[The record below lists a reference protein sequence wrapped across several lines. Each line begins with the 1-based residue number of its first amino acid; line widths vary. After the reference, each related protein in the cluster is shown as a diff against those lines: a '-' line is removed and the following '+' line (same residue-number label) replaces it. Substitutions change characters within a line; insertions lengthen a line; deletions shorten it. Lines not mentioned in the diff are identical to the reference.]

1 MTGILAW
8 HLLRKDLG
16 VGPRSPIFLYAIVLP
31 VILTLLIRVVFG
43 SLFDPVPR
51 LGIVDEGESQV
62 VQNVRDVEGIQVTF
76 PESAAALK
84 TLVENND
91 LDGGLVLPA
100 GFDGALQAGQMP
112 NVQFFFGGQSL
123 ASNRVVLGVTMVD
136 LIRQVAG
143 SPAPIDVETI
153 TVGEGEAVPIVSRL
167 LPLIVLMAVLIAGA
181 LTPATSLVEEK
192 EKRTLTA
199 LLVTPTRLG
208 DVLLGKGALG
218 FILAMATGVV
228 TLALNG
234 ALGAN
239 PAALLL
245 VLVLATLMA
254 AEVGLMLGSFAKDTK
269 ALYTIWKSGA
279 IVPDRPRR
287 LLHLAEPAPVDRKSL
302 PHVLLPLA
310 SVRHRHPRRGPR
322 RRVGR
327 TRHRLRHLRGIPPR
341 RRRPRPPHGGSP
353 GCDVSEP

>member
-1 MTGILAW
+1 M
-8 HLLRKDLG
+8 
-16 VGPRSPIFLYAIVLP
+16 
-31 VILTLLIRVVFG
+31 
-43 SLFDPVPR
+43 
-51 LGIVDEGESQV
+51 
-62 VQNVRDVEGIQVTF
+62 QNVRDVEGIQVTF

-136 LIRQVAG
+136 LIREIAG

-153 TVGEGEAVPIVSRL
+153 TVGEGDTVPIVSRL

-199 LLVTPTRLG
+199 LLVTPTRLS

-218 FILAMATGVV
+218 FILAMATGTV

-234 ALGAN
+234 ALGTN
-239 PAALLL
+239 TAALLL

-279 IVPDRPRR
+279 IV
-287 LLHLAEPAPVDRKSL
+287 LVAPVIFFIWPNL
-302 PHVLLPLA
+302 PQWIAKVFPTYYFLSPLFDIAIRGAGLADVWVELAIGFAICVVLLPGVYTLA
-310 SVRHRHPRRGPR
+310 RRMEA
-322 RRVGR
+322 
-327 TRHRLRHLRGIPPR
+327 TLAAT
-341 RRRPRPPHGGSP
+341 
-353 GCDVSEP
+353 

>member
-153 TVGEGEAVPIVSRL
+153 TVGEGDTVPIVSRL

-199 LLVTPTRLG
+199 LLVTPTRLS
-208 DVLLGKGALG
+208 DVLIGKGALG

-279 IVPDRPRR
+279 IV
-287 LLHLAEPAPVDRKSL
+287 LVAPVIFFIWPNL
-302 PHVLLPLA
+302 PQWIAKIFPTYYFLSPLFDIAIRGAGLADVWVELAIGFAICVVLLPGVYTLGRRMEATLA
-310 SVRHRHPRRGPR
+310 A
-322 RRVGR
+322 
-327 TRHRLRHLRGIPPR
+327 T
-341 RRRPRPPHGGSP
+341 
-353 GCDVSEP
+353 

>member
-1 MTGILAW
+1 MTGVNAW
-8 HLLRKDLG
+8 HVLRKDLG

-153 TVGEGEAVPIVSRL
+153 TVGEGDTVPIVSRL

-199 LLVTPTRLG
+199 LLVTPTRLS

-239 PAALLL
+239 PAALIL

-269 ALYTIWKSGA
+269 ALYTIWKTGA
-279 IVPDRPRR
+279 IV
-287 LLHLAEPAPVDRKSL
+287 LVAPVVFFIWPNL
-302 PHVLLPLA
+302 PQWIAKVFPTYYFLSPLFDIAIRGAGLADVWVELAIGFAICAVLLFGVHALGRRMEATLA
-310 SVRHRHPRRGPR
+310 A
-322 RRVGR
+322 
-327 TRHRLRHLRGIPPR
+327 T
-341 RRRPRPPHGGSP
+341 
-353 GCDVSEP
+353 

>member
-1 MTGILAW
+1 MI
-8 HLLRKDLG
+8 
-16 VGPRSPIFLYAIVLP
+16 
-31 VILTLLIRVVFG
+31 
-43 SLFDPVPR
+43 PVPR

-143 SPAPIDVETI
+143 SPAPIEVETI
-153 TVGEGEAVPIVSRL
+153 TVGEGESVPIVSRL

-199 LLVTPTRLG
+199 LLVTPTRLS
-208 DVLLGKGALG
+208 DVLIGKGALG

-279 IVPDRPRR
+279 IV
-287 LLHLAEPAPVDRKSL
+287 LVAPVVFFIWPNL
-302 PHVLLPLA
+302 PQWIAKVFPTYYFLSPLFEIAIRGAGLADVWVELAIGFAVCAVLLPGVYALA
-310 SVRHRHPRRGPR
+310 RRMEA
-322 RRVGR
+322 
-327 TRHRLRHLRGIPPR
+327 TLAAT
-341 RRRPRPPHGGSP
+341 
-353 GCDVSEP
+353 

>member
-1 MTGILAW
+1 MG
-8 HLLRKDLG
+8 
-16 VGPRSPIFLYAIVLP
+16 
-31 VILTLLIRVVFG
+31 
-43 SLFDPVPR
+43 
-51 LGIVDEGESQV
+51 EGES
-62 VQNVRDVEGIQVTF
+62 
-76 PESAAALK
+76 
-84 TLVENND
+84 
-91 LDGGLVLPA
+91 
-100 GFDGALQAGQMP
+100 
-112 NVQFFFGGQSL
+112 
-123 ASNRVVLGVTMVD
+123 
-136 LIRQVAG
+136 
-143 SPAPIDVETI
+143 
-153 TVGEGEAVPIVSRL
+153 VPIVSRL

-199 LLVTPTRLG
+199 LLVTPTRLS

-279 IVPDRPRR
+279 IV
-287 LLHLAEPAPVDRKSL
+287 LVAPVIFFIWPNL
-302 PHVLLPLA
+302 PQWIAKIFPTYYFLSPLFDIAIRGAGLADVWVELTIGFAVCAVLLPGVYALA
-310 SVRHRHPRRGPR
+310 RRMEASLAA
-322 RRVGR
+322 
-327 TRHRLRHLRGIPPR
+327 T
-341 RRRPRPPHGGSP
+341 
-353 GCDVSEP
+353 

>member
-1 MTGILAW
+1 MTGVNAW

-136 LIRQVAG
+136 LIREVAG

-153 TVGEGEAVPIVSRL
+153 TVGEGDTVPIVSRL

-279 IVPDRPRR
+279 IV
-287 LLHLAEPAPVDRKSL
+287 LVAPVVFFIWPNL
-302 PHVLLPLA
+302 PQWIAKVFPTYYFLSPLFEIAIRGAGLADVWVELAIGFAICAVLLPGVTALGRRMEATLA
-310 SVRHRHPRRGPR
+310 A
-322 RRVGR
+322 
-327 TRHRLRHLRGIPPR
+327 T
-341 RRRPRPPHGGSP
+341 
-353 GCDVSEP
+353 

>member
-1 MTGILAW
+1 M
-8 HLLRKDLG
+8 
-16 VGPRSPIFLYAIVLP
+16 
-31 VILTLLIRVVFG
+31 
-43 SLFDPVPR
+43 
-51 LGIVDEGESQV
+51 
-62 VQNVRDVEGIQVTF
+62 TF

-153 TVGEGEAVPIVSRL
+153 TVGEGDTVPIVSRL

-199 LLVTPTRLG
+199 LLVTPTRLS

-279 IVPDRPRR
+279 IV
-287 LLHLAEPAPVDRKSL
+287 LVAPVVFFIWPNL
-302 PHVLLPLA
+302 PQWIAKIFPTYYFLSPLFDIAIRGAGLADVWVDLTIGFAVCVVLLPGVYALGRRMEATLA
-310 SVRHRHPRRGPR
+310 A
-322 RRVGR
+322 
-327 TRHRLRHLRGIPPR
+327 T
-341 RRRPRPPHGGSP
+341 
-353 GCDVSEP
+353 

>member
-1 MTGILAW
+1 MTGVNAW
-8 HLLRKDLG
+8 HVLRKDLG

-51 LGIVDEGESQV
+51 LGIVDEGESQI

-153 TVGEGEAVPIVSRL
+153 TVGEGDTVPIVSRL

-199 LLVTPTRLG
+199 LLVTPTRLS

-279 IVPDRPRR
+279 IV
-287 LLHLAEPAPVDRKSL
+287 LVAPVVFFIWPNL
-302 PHVLLPLA
+302 PQWIAKIFPTYYFLSPLFDIAIRGAGLADVWVDLTIGFAVCVVLLPGVYALGRRMEATLA
-310 SVRHRHPRRGPR
+310 A
-322 RRVGR
+322 
-327 TRHRLRHLRGIPPR
+327 T
-341 RRRPRPPHGGSP
+341 
-353 GCDVSEP
+353 

>member
-1 MTGILAW
+1 MVGIHAW

-51 LGIVDEGESQV
+51 LGIVDEGDSQIV
-62 VQNVRDVEGIQVTF
+62 RNVGNIVGIEVRF
-76 PESAAALK
+76 PESAATLK
-84 TLVENND
+84 TMVENND
-91 LDGGLVLPA
+91 LDAGLVLPA
-100 GFDGALQAGQMP
+100 GFDGALQGGQMP

-136 LIRQVAG
+136 LIREIAG

-153 TVGEGEAVPIVSRL
+153 TVGEGESVPIVSRL
-167 LPLIVLMAVLIAGA
+167 LPMIVLMAVLIAGA

-199 LLVTPTRLG
+199 LLVTPTRLS
-208 DVLLGKGALG
+208 DVLIGKGALG

-239 PAALLL
+239 PAALIL

-269 ALYTIWKSGA
+269 ALYTIWKTGA
-279 IVPDRPRR
+279 IV
-287 LLHLAEPAPVDRKSL
+287 LVAPVIFFIWPNL
-302 PHVLLPLA
+302 PQWIAKIFPTYYFLSPLFDIAIRGAGLADVWVELAIGFAVCAVLLLGVSTLGRRMEATLA
-310 SVRHRHPRRGPR
+310 A
-322 RRVGR
+322 
-327 TRHRLRHLRGIPPR
+327 T
-341 RRRPRPPHGGSP
+341 
-353 GCDVSEP
+353 

>member
-1 MTGILAW
+1 MTGIHAW

-43 SLFDPVPR
+43 SLFNPVPR
-51 LGIVDEGESQV
+51 LGIVDEGDSQIV
-62 VQNVRDVEGIQVTF
+62 RNVGDIEGIEVKF
-76 PESAAALK
+76 PESAATLK

-91 LDGGLVLPA
+91 LDAGLVLPA
-100 GFDGALQAGQMP
+100 GFDGALQAGLMP

-153 TVGEGEAVPIVSRL
+153 TVGEGETVPIVSRL

-279 IVPDRPRR
+279 IV
-287 LLHLAEPAPVDRKSL
+287 LVAPVVFFIWPNL
-302 PHVLLPLA
+302 PQWIAKIFPTYYFLSPLFEIAIRGAGLADVWLELAIGFAICAVLLPGVTALGRRMEATLA
-310 SVRHRHPRRGPR
+310 A
-322 RRVGR
+322 
-327 TRHRLRHLRGIPPR
+327 L
-341 RRRPRPPHGGSP
+341 
-353 GCDVSEP
+353 

>member
-1 MTGILAW
+1 MTGVHAW
-8 HLLRKDLG
+8 HVLRKDLG

-153 TVGEGEAVPIVSRL
+153 TVGEGDTVPIVSRL

-199 LLVTPTRLG
+199 LLVTPTRLS
-208 DVLLGKGALG
+208 DVLLGKGRLG
-218 FILAMATGVV
+218 LHPG
-228 TLALNG
+228 NG
-234 ALGAN
+234 NRRRDPGAERRARREPRR
-239 PAALLL
+239 PAIL

-279 IVPDRPRR
+279 IV
-287 LLHLAEPAPVDRKSL
+287 LVAPVVFFIWPNL
-302 PHVLLPLA
+302 PQWIAKIFPTYYFLSPLFDIAIRGAGLADVWVELAIGFAVCAVLLPGVTALG
-310 SVRHRHPRRGPR
+310 RRMEAKSW
-322 RRVGR
+322 
-327 TRHRLRHLRGIPPR
+327 LRH
-341 RRRPRPPHGGSP
+341 
-353 GCDVSEP
+353 

>member
-1 MTGILAW
+1 MTGVNAW

-199 LLVTPTRLG
+199 LLVTPTRLA

-279 IVPDRPRR
+279 IV
-287 LLHLAEPAPVDRKSL
+287 LVAPVIFFIWPSL
-302 PHVLLPLA
+302 PQWIAKIFPTYYFLSPLFEIAIRGAGLADVWVELAIGFAVCAVLLPGVTALGRRMEAALA
-310 SVRHRHPRRGPR
+310 A
-322 RRVGR
+322 
-327 TRHRLRHLRGIPPR
+327 T
-341 RRRPRPPHGGSP
+341 
-353 GCDVSEP
+353 

>member
-1 MTGILAW
+1 MTGVNAW
-8 HLLRKDLG
+8 HVLRKDLG

-43 SLFDPVPR
+43 SLFDPMPR

-91 LDGGLVLPA
+91 LDAGLVLPA

-239 PAALLL
+239 PAALIL

-279 IVPDRPRR
+279 IV
-287 LLHLAEPAPVDRKSL
+287 LVAPVIFFIWPNL
-302 PHVLLPLA
+302 PQWIAKVFPTYYFLSPLFDIAIRGAGLADVWMELAIGFAICAVFLLGVAALG
-310 SVRHRHPRRGPR
+310 RHMEATL
-322 RRVGR
+322 VA
-327 TRHRLRHLRGIPPR
+327 T
-341 RRRPRPPHGGSP
+341 
-353 GCDVSEP
+353 

>member
-1 MTGILAW
+1 MTGMHAW
-8 HLLRKDLG
+8 HVLRKDLG

-123 ASNRVVLGVTMVD
+123 ASNRVVMGVTMVD
-136 LIRQVAG
+136 LIREIAG

-153 TVGEGEAVPIVSRL
+153 TVGEGDTVPIVSRL

-199 LLVTPTRLG
+199 LLVTPTRLS
-208 DVLLGKGALG
+208 DVLIGKGALG

-279 IVPDRPRR
+279 IV
-287 LLHLAEPAPVDRKSL
+287 LVAPVVFFIWPNL
-302 PHVLLPLA
+302 PQWIAKIFPTYYFLSPLFEIAIRGAGLADVWIELAIGFAVCVVLLPGVYTLGRRMEATLA
-310 SVRHRHPRRGPR
+310 A
-322 RRVGR
+322 
-327 TRHRLRHLRGIPPR
+327 T
-341 RRRPRPPHGGSP
+341 
-353 GCDVSEP
+353 

>member
-62 VQNVRDVEGIQVTF
+62 VQNVRNVEGIQVTF

-136 LIRQVAG
+136 LIREVAG
-143 SPAPIDVETI
+143 SPAPIDIETI
-153 TVGEGEAVPIVSRL
+153 TVGEGDTVPIVSRL
-167 LPLIVLMAVLIAGA
+167 AAVDCAHGGA
-181 LTPATSLVEEK
+181 
-192 EKRTLTA
+192 
-199 LLVTPTRLG
+199 
-208 DVLLGKGALG
+208 
-218 FILAMATGVV
+218 
-228 TLALNG
+228 
-234 ALGAN
+234 
-239 PAALLL
+239 
-245 VLVLATLMA
+245 
-254 AEVGLMLGSFAKDTK
+254 
-269 ALYTIWKSGA
+269 Y
-279 IVPDRPRR
+279 
-287 LLHLAEPAPVDRKSL
+287 
-302 PHVLLPLA
+302 
-310 SVRHRHPRRGPR
+310 R
-322 RRVGR
+322 RRADPGHEPGGR
-327 TRHRLRHLRGIPPR
+327 ERKAHA
-341 RRRPRPPHGGSP
+341 HGAAR
-353 GCDVSEP
+353 DADAVE

>member
-1 MTGILAW
+1 MTGVNAW

-62 VQNVRDVEGIQVTF
+62 VQNVRNVEGIQVTF

-136 LIRQVAG
+136 LIREVAG

-153 TVGEGEAVPIVSRL
+153 TVGEGESVPIVSRL

-199 LLVTPTRLG
+199 LLVTPARLG

-218 FILAMATGVV
+218 FILAMATGTV

-279 IVPDRPRR
+279 IV
-287 LLHLAEPAPVDRKSL
+287 LLAPVIFFIWPNL
-302 PHVLLPLA
+302 PQWIAKIFPTYYFLSPLFDIAIRGAGLADVWVELAIGFAVCAVLLPGVTALGRRMEAALA
-310 SVRHRHPRRGPR
+310 A
-322 RRVGR
+322 
-327 TRHRLRHLRGIPPR
+327 T
-341 RRRPRPPHGGSP
+341 
-353 GCDVSEP
+353 

>member
-1 MTGILAW
+1 MVGVHAW
-8 HLLRKDLG
+8 HVLRKDLG

-43 SLFDPVPR
+43 SLFDPAPR
-51 LGIVDEGESQV
+51 LGIVDVGDSRI
-62 VQNVRDVEGIQVTF
+62 VQNAADVEGVEIQY
-76 PESAAALK
+76 PESAAVLK
-84 TLVENND
+84 QMVENND
-91 LDGGLVLPA
+91 LDAGLVLPA
-100 GFDGALQAGQMP
+100 GFDGALQAGRMP
-112 NVQFFFGGQSL
+112 NAQFFFGGQSL

-136 LIRQVAG
+136 LIREVAG
-143 SPAPIDVETI
+143 APAPIDVETV
-153 TVGEGEAVPIVSRL
+153 TVGEGEAVPLVSRL

-199 LLVTPTRLG
+199 LLVTPTRLA

-218 FILAMATGVV
+218 FILAMATGTV

-254 AEVGLMLGSFAKDTK
+254 AEVGLMLGAFAKDTK

-279 IVPDRPRR
+279 IV
-287 LLHLAEPAPVDRKSL
+287 LLAPVIFFIWPNLPQWIGKLFPTYYFLSPLFDIAIRGAGLADVWLELTIGFTICAVFLFGVHALGRRMEASL
-302 PHVLLPLA
+302 VIL
-310 SVRHRHPRRGPR
+310 
-322 RRVGR
+322 
-327 TRHRLRHLRGIPPR
+327 
-341 RRRPRPPHGGSP
+341 
-353 GCDVSEP
+353 

>member
-1 MTGILAW
+1 MAA
-8 HLLRKDLG
+8 
-16 VGPRSPIFLYAIVLP
+16 S
-31 VILTLLIRVVFG
+31 LI
-43 SLFDPVPR
+43 PVPR
-51 LGIVDEGESQV
+51 LGIVDGGESQI

-153 TVGEGEAVPIVSRL
+153 TVGEGDTVPIVSRL

-199 LLVTPTRLG
+199 LLVTPARLG

-279 IVPDRPRR
+279 IV
-287 LLHLAEPAPVDRKSL
+287 LVAPVIFFIWPNL
-302 PHVLLPLA
+302 PQWIAKVFPTYYFLSPLFDIAIRGAGLADVWVELTIGFAVCAVLLPGVYALGRRMEA
-310 SVRHRHPRRGPR
+310 SLSA
-322 RRVGR
+322 
-327 TRHRLRHLRGIPPR
+327 T
-341 RRRPRPPHGGSP
+341 
-353 GCDVSEP
+353 

>member
-100 GFDGALQAGQMP
+100 GFDGALQTGQMP

-136 LIRQVAG
+136 LIREVAG

-153 TVGEGEAVPIVSRL
+153 TVGEGESVPIVSRL

-199 LLVTPTRLG
+199 LLVTPTRLS
-208 DVLLGKGALG
+208 DVLIGKGALG

-279 IVPDRPRR
+279 IV
-287 LLHLAEPAPVDRKSL
+287 LVAPVVFFIWPNL
-302 PHVLLPLA
+302 PQWIAKIFPTYYFLSPLFEIAIRGAGLADVWVELAIGFAVCAVLLPGVHALGRRMEATLA
-310 SVRHRHPRRGPR
+310 A
-322 RRVGR
+322 
-327 TRHRLRHLRGIPPR
+327 T
-341 RRRPRPPHGGSP
+341 
-353 GCDVSEP
+353 

>member
-1 MTGILAW
+1 MTGVNAW

-62 VQNVRDVEGIQVTF
+62 VQNVRDIEGIQVTF

-136 LIRQVAG
+136 LIREVAG

-153 TVGEGEAVPIVSRL
+153 TVGEGDTVPIVSRL

-199 LLVTPTRLG
+199 LLVTPTRLS
-208 DVLLGKGALG
+208 DVLIGKGALG

-279 IVPDRPRR
+279 IV
-287 LLHLAEPAPVDRKSL
+287 LVAPVVFFIWPNL
-302 PHVLLPLA
+302 PQWIAKVFPTYYFLSPLFEIAIRGAGLADVWVELAIGFAICAVLLPGVTALGRRMEATLA
-310 SVRHRHPRRGPR
+310 A
-322 RRVGR
+322 
-327 TRHRLRHLRGIPPR
+327 T
-341 RRRPRPPHGGSP
+341 
-353 GCDVSEP
+353 

>member
-1 MTGILAW
+1 MI
-8 HLLRKDLG
+8 
-16 VGPRSPIFLYAIVLP
+16 
-31 VILTLLIRVVFG
+31 
-43 SLFDPVPR
+43 PVPR

-62 VQNVRDVEGIQVTF
+62 VLNVRDVEGIQVTF

-136 LIRQVAG
+136 LIREVAG
-143 SPAPIDVETI
+143 SPVPIDVETI
-153 TVGEGEAVPIVSRL
+153 TVGEGESVPIVSRL

-199 LLVTPTRLG
+199 LLVTPTRLS
-208 DVLLGKGALG
+208 DVLIGKGALG

-254 AEVGLMLGSFAKDTK
+254 AEVGLMLGS
-269 ALYTIWKSGA
+269 
-279 IVPDRPRR
+279 
-287 LLHLAEPAPVDRKSL
+287 L
-302 PHVLLPLA
+302 PK
-310 SVRHRHPRRGPR
+310 
-322 RRVGR
+322 
-327 TRHRLRHLRGIPPR
+327 IPKRSTPS
-341 RRRPRPPHGGSP
+341 GSP
-353 GCDVSEP
+353 GPSCWWPPSSSSSGRTCRQWIAKVFPTYYFLSPLFEIAIRGAGLADVWIELAIGFAVCAALLPGVTALGRRMEATLAAT

>member
-1 MTGILAW
+1 MSGMNTL

-16 VGPRSPIFLYAIVLP
+16 VGPRSPIFLYAIALP

-43 SLFDPVPR
+43 SLFDPAPR
-51 LGIVDEGESQV
+51 LGIVDEGESRI
-62 VQNVRDVEGIQVTF
+62 VRHAQALEGVEVTF
-76 PESAAALK
+76 PASAAVLK
-84 TLVENND
+84 QLVENND
-91 LDGGLVLPA
+91 LDAGLVLPT
-100 GFDGALQAGQMP
+100 GFDAALRAGQMP
-112 NVQFFFGGQSL
+112 NAQFFFGGQSL

-136 LIRQVAG
+136 LIRAVAG
-143 SPAPIDVETI
+143 SPVPIDVETV
-153 TVGEGEAVPIVSRL
+153 TVGDGGAVPLVARL

-199 LLVTPTRLG
+199 LLVTPARLG
-208 DVLLGKGALG
+208 DVLLAKGALG
-218 FILAMATGVV
+218 FILAMATGTV

-245 VLVLATLMA
+245 VLMLATLMA

-279 IVPDRPRR
+279 IV
-287 LLHLAEPAPVDRKSL
+287 LLAPVVFFIWPNL
-302 PHVLLPLA
+302 PQWIGKIFPTYYFLSPLFDIA
-310 SVRHRHPRRGPR
+310 IRGAGLADVWPELAIGFGICAVFLIGVAALGRRMEATL
-322 RRVGR
+322 VAM
-327 TRHRLRHLRGIPPR
+327 
-341 RRRPRPPHGGSP
+341 
-353 GCDVSEP
+353 

>member
-1 MTGILAW
+1 MTGVNAW
-8 HLLRKDLG
+8 HVLRKDLG

-76 PESAAALK
+76 PETAAALK

-153 TVGEGEAVPIVSRL
+153 TVGEGDTVPIVSRL

-199 LLVTPTRLG
+199 LLVTPTRLS

-279 IVPDRPRR
+279 IV
-287 LLHLAEPAPVDRKSL
+287 LVAPVIFFIWPNL
-302 PHVLLPLA
+302 PQWIAKIFPTYYFLSPLFDIAIRGAGLADVWADLAIGFAICVVLLPGVTALGRRMEATLA
-310 SVRHRHPRRGPR
+310 A
-322 RRVGR
+322 
-327 TRHRLRHLRGIPPR
+327 T
-341 RRRPRPPHGGSP
+341 
-353 GCDVSEP
+353 

>member
-1 MTGILAW
+1 M
-8 HLLRKDLG
+8 LRKDLG

-51 LGIVDEGESQV
+51 LGIVDEGDSQV

-136 LIRQVAG
+136 LIREVAG

-153 TVGEGEAVPIVSRL
+153 TVGEGESVPIVSRL

-199 LLVTPTRLG
+199 LLVTPTRLS
-208 DVLLGKGALG
+208 DVLIGKGALG

-239 PAALLL
+239 PAALIL

-279 IVPDRPRR
+279 IV
-287 LLHLAEPAPVDRKSL
+287 LVAPVVFFIWPNL
-302 PHVLLPLA
+302 PQWIAKIFPTYYFLSPLFEIAIRGAGLADVWMELAIGFAICVVLLPGVYTLGRRMEATLA
-310 SVRHRHPRRGPR
+310 A
-322 RRVGR
+322 
-327 TRHRLRHLRGIPPR
+327 T
-341 RRRPRPPHGGSP
+341 
-353 GCDVSEP
+353 

>member
-1 MTGILAW
+1 MTGVNAW
-8 HLLRKDLG
+8 HVLRKDLG

-153 TVGEGEAVPIVSRL
+153 TVGEGDTVPIVSRL

-199 LLVTPTRLG
+199 LLVTPTRLS
-208 DVLLGKGALG
+208 DVLIGKGALG

-279 IVPDRPRR
+279 IV
-287 LLHLAEPAPVDRKSL
+287 LVAPVVFFIWPNL
-302 PHVLLPLA
+302 PQWIAKIFPTYYFLSPLFDIAIRGAGLADVWVELAIGFAVCTVLLPGVYALARRMEAKLA
-310 SVRHRHPRRGPR
+310 S
-322 RRVGR
+322 
-327 TRHRLRHLRGIPPR
+327 T
-341 RRRPRPPHGGSP
+341 
-353 GCDVSEP
+353 

>member
-1 MTGILAW
+1 MTGVNAW
-8 HLLRKDLG
+8 HVLRKDLG

-143 SPAPIDVETI
+143 SPAPIEVETI
-153 TVGEGEAVPIVSRL
+153 TVGEGESVPIVSRL

-199 LLVTPTRLG
+199 LLVTPTRLS
-208 DVLLGKGALG
+208 DVLIGKGALG

-279 IVPDRPRR
+279 IV
-287 LLHLAEPAPVDRKSL
+287 LVAPVVFFIWPNL
-302 PHVLLPLA
+302 PQWIAKIFPTYYFLSPLFEIAIRGAGLVDVWLELTIGFAVCAVLLPGVYTLA
-310 SVRHRHPRRGPR
+310 RRMEA
-322 RRVGR
+322 
-327 TRHRLRHLRGIPPR
+327 TLAAT
-341 RRRPRPPHGGSP
+341 
-353 GCDVSEP
+353 

>member
-1 MTGILAW
+1 MTGVNAW

-91 LDGGLVLPA
+91 LDAGLVLPA

-153 TVGEGEAVPIVSRL
+153 TVGEGDTVPIVSRL

-199 LLVTPTRLG
+199 LLVTPARLG

-234 ALGAN
+234 ALGVN

-279 IVPDRPRR
+279 IV
-287 LLHLAEPAPVDRKSL
+287 LVAPVIFFIWPNL
-302 PHVLLPLA
+302 PQWIAKIFPTYYFLSPLFEIAIRGAGLADVWVELAIGFAICAVLLFGVYTLSRRMEATLA
-310 SVRHRHPRRGPR
+310 A
-322 RRVGR
+322 
-327 TRHRLRHLRGIPPR
+327 T
-341 RRRPRPPHGGSP
+341 
-353 GCDVSEP
+353 

>member
-8 HLLRKDLG
+8 HVLRKDLG

-136 LIRQVAG
+136 LIREVAG

-153 TVGEGEAVPIVSRL
+153 TVGEGDTVPIVSRL

-199 LLVTPTRLG
+199 LLVTPTRLS
-208 DVLLGKGALG
+208 DVLIGKGALG

-239 PAALLL
+239 PAALIL

-279 IVPDRPRR
+279 IV
-287 LLHLAEPAPVDRKSL
+287 LVAPVIFFIWPNL
-302 PHVLLPLA
+302 PQWIAKIFPTYYFLSPLFEIAIRGAGLADVWIELTIGFAICVVLLPGVYTLGRRMEATLA
-310 SVRHRHPRRGPR
+310 A
-322 RRVGR
+322 
-327 TRHRLRHLRGIPPR
+327 T
-341 RRRPRPPHGGSP
+341 
-353 GCDVSEP
+353 

>member
-1 MTGILAW
+1 MTGVNAW

-62 VQNVRDVEGIQVTF
+62 VQNVRGVEGIQVTF
-76 PESAAALK
+76 PETAAALK

-91 LDGGLVLPA
+91 LDAGLVLPA

-136 LIRQVAG
+136 LIREIAG
-143 SPAPIDVETI
+143 SPAPIEVETI
-153 TVGEGEAVPIVSRL
+153 TVGEGESVPIVSRL

-199 LLVTPTRLG
+199 LLVTPTRLS

-279 IVPDRPRR
+279 IV
-287 LLHLAEPAPVDRKSL
+287 LVAPVVFFIWPNL
-302 PHVLLPLA
+302 PQWIAKIFPTYYFLSPLFEIAIRGAGLADVWIELTIGFAICAVLLPGVYALA
-310 SVRHRHPRRGPR
+310 RRMEA
-322 RRVGR
+322 
-327 TRHRLRHLRGIPPR
+327 TLAAT
-341 RRRPRPPHGGSP
+341 
-353 GCDVSEP
+353 

>member
-1 MTGILAW
+1 MTGMHAW
-8 HLLRKDLG
+8 HVLRKDLG

-136 LIRQVAG
+136 LIREIAG

-153 TVGEGEAVPIVSRL
+153 TVGEGDTVPIVSRL

-199 LLVTPTRLG
+199 LLVTPTRLS
-208 DVLLGKGALG
+208 DVLIGKGALG

-279 IVPDRPRR
+279 IV
-287 LLHLAEPAPVDRKSL
+287 LVAPVVFFIWPNL
-302 PHVLLPLA
+302 PQWIAKIFPTYYFLSPLFEIAIRGAGLADVWIELAIGFAVCVVLLPGVYTLGRRMEATLA
-310 SVRHRHPRRGPR
+310 A
-322 RRVGR
+322 
-327 TRHRLRHLRGIPPR
+327 T
-341 RRRPRPPHGGSP
+341 
-353 GCDVSEP
+353 

>member
-1 MTGILAW
+1 MTGIHAW

-100 GFDGALQAGQMP
+100 GFDGALQTGQMP

-136 LIRQVAG
+136 LIREVAG

-153 TVGEGEAVPIVSRL
+153 TVGEGESVPIVSRL

-199 LLVTPTRLG
+199 LLVTPTRLS
-208 DVLLGKGALG
+208 DVLIGKGALG

-279 IVPDRPRR
+279 IV
-287 LLHLAEPAPVDRKSL
+287 LVAPVVFFIWPNL
-302 PHVLLPLA
+302 PQWIAKIFPTYYFLSPLFEIAIRGAGLADVWVELAIGFAVCAVLLPGVHALGRRMEATLA
-310 SVRHRHPRRGPR
+310 A
-322 RRVGR
+322 
-327 TRHRLRHLRGIPPR
+327 T
-341 RRRPRPPHGGSP
+341 
-353 GCDVSEP
+353 

>member
-1 MTGILAW
+1 MSGMNTL

-16 VGPRSPIFLYAIVLP
+16 VGPRSPIFLYAIALP

-43 SLFDPVPR
+43 SLFDPAPR
-51 LGIVDEGESQV
+51 LGIVDEGDSQIV
-62 VQNVRDVEGIQVTF
+62 ENARDVEGIEIRF
-76 PESAAALK
+76 PESAAILK
-84 TLVENND
+84 QMVENND
-91 LDGGLVLPA
+91 LDAGLVLPT
-100 GFDGALQAGQMP
+100 GFDAALQAGAMP
-112 NVQFFFGGQSL
+112 NAQFFFGGQSL

-136 LIRQVAG
+136 LIRAVVG
-143 SPAPIDVETI
+143 SPAPIDVETV
-153 TVGEGEAVPIVSRL
+153 TVGDGDAVPLVARL

-199 LLVTPTRLG
+199 LLVTPARLG
-208 DVLLGKGALG
+208 DVLLAKGALG
-218 FILAMATGVV
+218 FILAMATGTV

-239 PAALLL
+239 TAALVL

-279 IVPDRPRR
+279 IV
-287 LLHLAEPAPVDRKSL
+287 LLAPVIFFIWPNL
-302 PHVLLPLA
+302 PQWLAKIFPTYYFLSPLFDIAIRGAGLADVWPELAIGFGICAAFLLGVAALGRRMEATLA
-310 SVRHRHPRRGPR
+310 A
-322 RRVGR
+322 
-327 TRHRLRHLRGIPPR
+327 T
-341 RRRPRPPHGGSP
+341 
-353 GCDVSEP
+353 

>member
-1 MTGILAW
+1 MIGIHAW
-8 HLLRKDLG
+8 HVLRKDLG

-43 SLFDPVPR
+43 SLFNPVPR

-84 TLVENND
+84 TLVEGND
-91 LDGGLVLPA
+91 LDAGLVLPA

-136 LIRQVAG
+136 LIREVAG

-153 TVGEGEAVPIVSRL
+153 TVGEGESVPIVSRL

-199 LLVTPTRLG
+199 LLVTPTRLS
-208 DVLLGKGALG
+208 DVLIGKGALG

-239 PAALLL
+239 PAALIL

-269 ALYTIWKSGA
+269 ALYTIWKTGA
-279 IVPDRPRR
+279 IV
-287 LLHLAEPAPVDRKSL
+287 LVAPVIFFIWPNL
-302 PHVLLPLA
+302 PQWIAKIFPTYYFLSPLFDIAIRGAGLADVWVELAIGFAVCAVLLLGVSTLGRRMEATLA
-310 SVRHRHPRRGPR
+310 A
-322 RRVGR
+322 
-327 TRHRLRHLRGIPPR
+327 T
-341 RRRPRPPHGGSP
+341 
-353 GCDVSEP
+353 